1 MAHRRDN
8 FGTITMNSPQK
19 SEQDRIMY
27 RSGAAARLAGL
38 PVETLRIWER
48 RYSLSDAERSE
59 HGQRLYSA
67 EQVARLSLLKQ
78 LVDQGHA
85 IGVLAGLAREQ
96 LQAMLAANAADARV
110 GSGPVPIMLV
120 GPSLARRVAAERQ
133 PLGLD
138 VRASCARLEQ
148 VAELKSGGS
157 GAQVLVVEV
166 SELDD
171 SAAPRLA
178 AAREAAG
185 VAATVVLYRFCPSA
199 TIRALRA
206 QGYLVARVPAD
217 LGELALL
224 CRSALAGQRL
234 PAVEPAVTVA
244 PPLFDEDALAAISA
258 AGNRLSCECPR
269 HLTDLL
275 LLVGSFERYSAQCA
289 NRNPEDARLHK
300 QLELASGKARVV
312 LEEALMALAVQDGLP
327 LPQNLAR
334 AAG

>member
-1 MAHRRDN
+1 
-8 FGTITMNSPQK
+8 
-19 SEQDRIMY
+19 MY

-67 EQVARLSLLKQ
+67 EQVARLGLLKQ

-96 LQAMLAANAADARV
+96 LQAMLGAGAGAGDARLA
-110 GSGPVPIMLV
+110 SGPVRVVLV

-133 PLGLD
+133 PLGLE
-138 VRASCARLEQ
+138 VRANCARLDG
-148 VAELKSGGS
+148 VAALGEVG
-157 GAQVLVVEV
+157 GAQVLVVEL

-171 SAAPRLA
+171 SAMPQLA
-178 AAREAAG
+178 AAREAVG
-185 VAATVVLYRFCPSA
+185 VEATVVLYRFCASA
-199 TIRALRA
+199 TIRTLRS

-234 PAVEPAVTVA
+234 PLQQAPLATVT
-244 PPLFDEDALAAISA
+244 PPRFDDEALATIA
-258 AGNRLSCECPR
+258 ASGNSITCECPR
-269 HLTDLL
+269 HLSELL
-275 LLVGSFERYSAQCA
+275 LMVGSFERYSAQCA
-289 NRNPEDARLHK
+289 NRNPEDARLHT
-300 QLELASGKARVV
+300 QLEMAAGQARVV
-312 LEEALMALAVQDGLP
+312 LENAMVALATADGLP
-327 LPQNLAR
+327 LPPPRN
-334 AAG
+334 

>member
-1 MAHRRDN
+1 
-8 FGTITMNSPQK
+8 MNMLQR
-19 SEQDRIMY
+19 SEPDRILY

-48 RYSLSDAERSE
+48 RYSLSDAERSA

-96 LQAMLAANAADARV
+96 LQAMLAAGAADARV
-110 GSGPVPIMLV
+110 ASGPVPVLLV

-148 VAELKSGGS
+148 VAGLRAHNGG
-157 GAQVLVVEV
+157 QVLVAEV

-171 SAAPRLA
+171 SAMPLLA

-185 VAATVVLYRFCPSA
+185 VAATVVLYRFCASA

-206 QGYLVARVPAD
+206 QGYLVARMPAE

-234 PAVEPAVTVA
+234 PSPEAPGPTVA
-244 PPLFDEDALAAISA
+244 PPRFDEEALATISA

-269 HLTDLL
+269 HITDILL
-275 LLVGSFERYSAQCA
+275 MVGSFERYSANCA
-289 NRNPEDARLHK
+289 NRNPEDARLHSM
-300 QLELASGKARVV
+300 LERAAGQARVV
-312 LEEALMALAVQDGLP
+312 LEEALTALALADGLP
-327 LPQNLAR
+327 LPPAR
-334 AAG
+334 N

>member
-1 MAHRRDN
+1 
-8 FGTITMNSPQK
+8 
-19 SEQDRIMY
+19 MY

-48 RYSLSDAERSE
+48 RYSLSDAERSA

-96 LQAMLAANAADARV
+96 LQAMLAAAGADARV
-110 GSGPVPIMLV
+110 ASGPVPVVLV

-138 VRASCARLEQ
+138 VRASCTRLEQ
-148 VAELKSGGS
+148 VAGLRAGNGG
-157 GAQVLVVEV
+157 QVLVAEV

-171 SAAPRLA
+171 SAMPLLA
-178 AAREAAG
+178 DAREAAG
-185 VAATVVLYRFCPSA
+185 VAAAVVLYRFCASA

-206 QGYLVARVPAD
+206 QGYLVARMPAD

-234 PAVEPAVTVA
+234 PVQEAPSPAV
-244 PPLFDEDALAAISA
+244 PPPRFDEEALATIAA
-258 AGNRLSCECPR
+258 AGNRLTCECPR
-269 HLTDLL
+269 HITDILL
-275 LLVGSFERYSAQCA
+275 MVGSFERYSANCA
-289 NRNPEDARLHK
+289 NRNPEDARLHSL
-300 QLELASGKARVV
+300 LERAAGQARVV
-312 LEEALMALAVQDGLP
+312 LEEALTALALADGLP
-327 LPQNLAR
+327 LPPGRN
-334 AAG
+334 

>member
-1 MAHRRDN
+1 
-8 FGTITMNSPQK
+8 MNAPQK
-19 SEQDRIMY
+19 TEQDRIMY

-96 LQAMLAANAADARV
+96 LQSMLAANASDARV
-110 GSGPVPIMLV
+110 GSGPVPIMLA

-133 PLGLD
+133 PLGLE

-148 VAELKSGGS
+148 VAELGAGS
-157 GAQVLVVEV
+157 GAQVLVVER

-171 SAAPRLA
+171 SAMPLLA
-178 AAREAAG
+178 AAREASG
-185 VAATVVLYRFCPSA
+185 VAATVVLYRFCASA
-199 TIRALRA
+199 TIRALRS

-234 PAVEPAVTVA
+234 PLRELAANAAAVAVA
-244 PPLFDEDALAAISA
+244 PPRFDEEALAAISA

-275 LLVGSFERYSAQCA
+275 FMLGSFERYSAQCA

-300 QLELASGKARVV
+300 MLELASGQARVV
-312 LEEALMALAVQDGLP
+312 LEEALTALAVADGLP
-327 LPQNLAR
+327 LPASAR
-334 AAG
+334 T

>member
-1 MAHRRDN
+1 MVHRWDN
-8 FGTITMNSPQK
+8 IGTIAMDLPQRT
-19 SEQDRIMY
+19 EQERIMY

-48 RYSLSDAERSE
+48 RYSLSDAERSA

-96 LQAMLAANAADARV
+96 LQAMLAAGATDARV
-110 GSGPVPIMLV
+110 ASGPVPVVLV
-120 GPSLARRVAAERQ
+120 GASLARRVAAERQ

-148 VAELKSGGS
+148 VAGLRVVG
-157 GAQVLVVEV
+157 GAQVLVVEL

-171 SAAPRLA
+171 NAMPLLA

-185 VAATVVLYRFCPSA
+185 VAATVVLYRFCASA

-206 QGYLVARVPAD
+206 QAYLVARMPAE

-224 CRSALAGQRL
+224 CRSALAGRRL
-234 PAVEPAVTVA
+234 PSQEAPGPSVA
-244 PPLFDEDALAAISA
+244 PPRFDEEALATIAA
-258 AGNRLSCECPR
+258 AGNRLACECPR

-275 LLVGSFERYSAQCA
+275 LMVGSFERYSAACA
-289 NRNPEDARLHK
+289 HRHPEDARLHT
-300 QLELASGKARVV
+300 QLGLAAGQARVV
-312 LEEALMALAVQDGLP
+312 LEGALTALALAEGLP
-327 LPQNLAR
+327 LPQGR
-334 AAG
+334 S